1 MLVAVCCAGVF
12 SADASAHNVF
22 KKQLQTKYPDMKISC
37 NVCHVNKEKKTVRN
51 NYGQLLTKMFES
63 KTLTEDLK
71 AKSGDDKKKFESDV
85 MIPEFDKAFAKIQK
99 MTFDDLAKAGLID
112 GITKSEDDE

>member
-22 KKQLQTKYPDMKISC
+22 KKQLQSKYPDMKISC
-37 NVCHVNKEKKTVRN
+37 NVCHVDKEKKSVRY
-51 NYGQLLTKMFES
+51 NYGQLLTKTFDS
-63 KTLTEDLK
+63 KTLTADLK
-71 AKSGDDKKKFESDV
+71 SKSGADKKKFESDV
-85 MIPEFDKAFAKIQK
+85 MIPEFDKAFGKIQK
-99 MTFDDLAKAGLID
+99 MTFDDLAKAGLIV